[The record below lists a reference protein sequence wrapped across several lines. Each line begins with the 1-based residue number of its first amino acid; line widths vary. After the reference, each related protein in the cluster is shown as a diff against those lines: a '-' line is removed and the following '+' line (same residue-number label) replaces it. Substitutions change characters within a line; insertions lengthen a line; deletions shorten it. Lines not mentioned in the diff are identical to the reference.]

1 MQFGINIYSEV
12 EKSSKYTYDD
22 RILKKGWLTKNKI
35 LEWSKEKI
43 GQTNLLTD
51 SQAESN

>member
-22 RILKKGWLTKNKI
+22 RILKKKVDLQKI
-35 LEWSKEKI
+35 RY
-43 GQTNLLTD
+43 
-51 SQAESN
+51 